1 MTKFYIKKIIAYGN
15 NKTDSSIEFSPELTI
30 ICGAS
35 NTGKT
40 YIFKCIKYL
49 FGSDNLEIETKT
61 GFTKISM
68 ILCIKEKDIIFTR
81 EINSNDIEVK
91 SNYDEIK
98 DGIYSTDY
106 EQENNINS
114 IYLKLFGIDD
124 EFKVPF
130 NKQCEM
136 KRFTLKMFLHM
147 LMICEKEIIRDSSI
161 ILPKEKIIKTYFLSH
176 LLYLIYEADFSTYD
190 PKEYIKTDRISKG
203 AISKYINEKINKL
216 NKRSE
221 EIKNNPLI
229 NSTYDINIE
238 LKLLTDRLFYIKN
251 KIDETFINGQSLLKD
266 ITERNDRL
274 NECNMLLDRY
284 ISLESQYISDIE
296 RLTFISESSCILTE
310 HEENKQCP
318 HCNKIITSI
327 NEFNVNIDTINA
339 EIFRIT
345 SQLDGLS
352 KTKNNLLEEIN
363 SLNNSLKELQKKK
376 DELNSLINT
385 SLKPEQKKIEEK
397 IKIFKDYIS
406 IESELKTLDSFS
418 EQCNKDLLN
427 LSKKQPR
434 KKSFNP
440 NELFDN
446 DFITDVTRSI
456 QTILKL
462 CDYPNPEKALFNL
475 KDFDIM
481 IDNNPKSTNG
491 KGFIAFYN
499 MVVILAFRKFL
510 FEKAKIKP
518 SFYIFDTPLYGLD
531 VGKNHLKKNNLIK
544 GIYEY
549 FINSTDQSQLIIID
563 NEKDIPEI
571 NYKDK
576 NIIMY
581 NFTHD
586 KNNNRYGFLLDYYD

>member
-176 LLYLIYEADFSTYD
+176 LLYLIYETEFSTYD

-284 ISLESQYISDIE
+284 VSLESQYISDIE

-418 EQCNKDLLN
+418 EQCNEDLLN

-491 KGFIAFYN
+491 KGFTAFYN
-499 MVVILAFRKFL
+499 MVVLLAFRKYF

-518 SFYIFDTPLYGLD
+518 PFYIIDTPLFGLD
-531 VGKNHLKKNNLIK
+531 VGKTHLEKNNLIK

-549 FINSTDQSQLIIID
+549 FINTTYQSQLIIID
-563 NEKDIPEI
+563 NEKDLPEI
-571 NYKDK
+571 NYERK
-576 NIIMY
+576 NIIKY

-586 KNNNRYGFLLDYYD
+586 KDKDRYGFLLDYYD